1 MICQICEISKI
12 DLSLAR
18 KFRLNGRYVDDL
30 FVANFPTFRDHI
42 YRIYP
47 RDLEIKLE
55 SNNTLE
61 LTYLDLK
68 IKSENSILNFSVY
81 DKRDDF
87 SFDIVNFP
95 FIDSCIPK
103 KSALGVFYSQLIRYA
118 RLSSKYADFLIRS
131 NLLVIKLMTQGY
143 RKNEL
148 KKLTSRFFRNKQDIL
163 TKYNIPNL
171 EDFLKSVFH

>member
-1 MICQICEISKI
+1 MYQFSKKFI
-12 DLSLAR
+12 NFYYPLPIIFVVIFNWDLSGL
-18 KFRLNGRYVDDL
+18 
-30 FVANFPTFRDHI
+30 H
-42 YRIYP
+42 
-47 RDLEIKLE
+47 
-55 SNNTLE
+55 E

-68 IKSENSILNFSVY
+68 IKSENSVLNFSVY

-131 NLLVIKLMTQGY
+131 KLLVIKLMTQGY

-148 KKLTSRFFRNKQDIL
+148 KKLTSRFFRDKQDIL
-163 TKYNIPNL
+163 TKYNIPNI
-171 EDFLKSVFH
+171 EDFLKSVFD

>member
-1 MICQICEISKI
+1 M
-12 DLSLAR
+12 
-18 KFRLNGRYVDDL
+18 
-30 FVANFPTFRDHI
+30 ANFPTFRDHI

-103 KSALGVFYSQLIRYA
+103 ESALGVFNSQLIRFA
-118 RLSSKYADFLIRS
+118 RLSSRYADFLIRS
-131 NLLVIKLMTQGY
+131 KSLVDKLKTQGY
-143 RKNEL
+143 KIIDL
-148 KKLTSRFFRNKQDIL
+148 KRLTSRFFKEKHDIL
-163 TKYNIPNL
+163 INYNVPSTDDLIKNI
-171 EDFLKSVFH
+171 FY